1 MSLLDSANPSSSR
14 DKASRS
20 GMLLSILAATAVLL
34 AALLLLWWHAHQP
47 PPLVGRVT
55 QLWIHPMHTVLQRK
69 DANGVEQL
77 PEAFDQVL
85 VLAQIH
91 LQNQSKQPVILK
103 QLLTNLTFP
112 DGMDSSYA
120 ATPTD
125 YDRVFLAYP
134 ELASLRTQP
143 LHPDTILQPGA
154 STDGMILS
162 SFQLSADRWKQQRG
176 MHFEIDLKMHPAL
189 ILTPAVAPILR

>member
-1 MSLLDSANPSSSR
+1 MSLLDSENSSSAR
-14 DKASRS
+14 EQAPR
-20 GMLLSILAATAVLL
+20 GMLLSMLAATAVLL
-34 AALLLLWWHAHQP
+34 VVILLLWWHAHQP

-69 DANGVEQL
+69 DANGVEQM

-91 LQNQSKQPVILK
+91 LQNKSGQPVILK
-103 QLLTNLTFP
+103 QLLTNLTLP
-112 DGMDSSYA
+112 DGLDSSYA

-125 YDRVFLAYP
+125 YDRVFVAYP
-134 ELASLRTQP
+134 ELAGLRTQP
-143 LHPDTILQPGA
+143 LHSDTVLQPGA
-154 STDGMILS
+154 SIDGMILS
-162 SFQLSADRWKQQRG
+162 SFQLTADRWKQQRG
-176 MHFEIDLKMHPAL
+176 MNFEIDLKMHPAL

>member
-1 MSLLDSANPSSSR
+1 MSLLDSENSSSAR
-14 DKASRS
+14 DQAPR

-34 AALLLLWWHAHQP
+34 VVILLLWWHAHQP

-69 DANGVEQL
+69 DANGVEQM

-91 LQNQSKQPVILK
+91 LQNKSRQPVILK
-103 QLLTNLTFP
+103 QLLTNLTLP
-112 DGMDSSYA
+112 DGLDSSYA

-125 YDRVFLAYP
+125 YDRVFVAYP
-134 ELASLRTQP
+134 ELAGLRTHP
-143 LHPDTILQPGA
+143 LHSDTVLQPG
-154 STDGMILS
+154 SSLDGMILS
-162 SFQLSADRWKQQRG
+162 SFQLTAERWKQQRG
-176 MHFEIDLKMHPAL
+176 MNFEIDLKMHPAL

>member
-1 MSLLDSANPSSSR
+1 MSLLDSANPSNSR

-103 QLLTNLTFP
+103 QLLTNLTLP

-176 MHFEIDLKMHPAL
+176 MHFEINLKMHPAL